1 MKLETDEALK
11 IHIEGL
17 QATLTKRNARI
28 AELEAKLAEPVDVPE
43 KVDKMVKN
51 AYKRGWQDC
60 ARLMMEATK
69 DTAQV
74 LSKIRKDAFNLYVE
88 GEKL

>member
-1 MKLETDEALK
+1 MILETDEALK

-43 KVDKMVKN
+43 KVKKMVSN
-51 AYKRGWQDC
+51 AYKSGWKDC
-60 ARLMMEATK
+60 ANLMMEATK

-74 LSKIRKDAFNLYVE
+74 LSKIRKDAFDLYLQ
-88 GEKL
+88 GDKL